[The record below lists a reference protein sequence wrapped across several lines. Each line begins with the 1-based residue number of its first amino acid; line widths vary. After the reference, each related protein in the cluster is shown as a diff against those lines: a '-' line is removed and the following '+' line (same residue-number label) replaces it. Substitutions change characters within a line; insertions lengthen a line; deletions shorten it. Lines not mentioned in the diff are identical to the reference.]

1 MNASLKTAKWKFFG
15 PTLILLMGI
24 IALAFPRSQDVL
36 RDFLFREKRTIL
48 AKTKALI
55 TPEGPELTIIKVRQ
69 NGHLLIE
76 VYVETDNVEQLS
88 TRWAL
93 PLKMKEGYFMFHESA
108 TNLALADIDRDNS
121 LEILVP
127 AIEQNTQARLLIYKY
142 NPATGNF
149 TPLTPSY

>member
-1 MNASLKTAKWKFFG
+1 MKLPNWKFLA

-24 IALAFPRSQDVL
+24 IALAFPRSQGFL
-36 RDFLFREKRTIL
+36 RNNSLLQKRTIL
-48 AKTKALI
+48 ATSKAMI
-55 TPEGPELTIIKVRQ
+55 TPEGPEFTIIKVRQ
-69 NGHLLIE
+69 DGHLLIE
-76 VYVETDNVEQLS
+76 IYSEIEDVMQLS

-93 PLKMKEGYFMFHESA
+93 PLKMKEGYFMFRENA

-127 AIEQNTQARLLIYKY
+127 AIEQNTQPRLLIYKF

-149 TPLTPSY
+149 TPLNPTF